1 MHRYLKFGWIE
12 NLDTVRHIPLGR
24 FLGVAVSVTPTLW
37 LSPFVFFSLG
47 ILQNF
52 SAPNVTPNQLMYLAF
67 VNLCGIEVST
77 LIHQLGHILGG
88 KLVGSPMD
96 ELLLTATRGYNIY
109 WGDQSRT
116 ASYVHLGRALGG
128 PILNLVVGHSLAAM
142 LVVVPSG
149 LLYDLLASLA
159 SISLLFGYGSFLP
172 LPSVDGWVIWREAL
186 RPLRRRVMLG

>member
-24 FLGVAVSVTPTLW
+24 FLGVTVSVTPTLW
-37 LSPFVFFSLG
+37 LSPFVFFSIG
-47 ILQNF
+47 ILQNL
-52 SAPNVTPNQLMYLAF
+52 APNVTPNQLMYLAL

-88 KLVGSPMD
+88 KLVGRPMN

-109 WGDQSRT
+109 CGDQSQT
-116 ASYVHLGRALGG
+116 TSYVHLGRALGG

-142 LVVVPSG
+142 LLVVPSG

-159 SISLLFGYGSFLP
+159 SISLFFGYGSFLP